1 MSQEQ
6 QQEKGTAA
14 TSTSDGLAETGG
26 NEGIRSSDA
35 LRRIFSE
42 RDQRKK
48 LREKGVKLMG
58 DFPVS
63 EDQRKTIYSEAR
75 EAAIQAARPDP
86 SVSIKHDLYT
96 TGAAASSFTSTRMNL
111 AYDNEYREMTDLE
124 KRTILYDKVRKAH
137 KKGYAA
143 ITLDHGGTLNLE
155 LHCDIAPQACDN
167 FIRLCKSGYYNGVKF
182 HRVIRNFMMQGGDP
196 EGTGR
201 GGKSAFEGG
210 APFRDEFD
218 SRLTH
223 TGAGGAALDALN
235 ETETDRKERPIEP
248 IKIIKTQVFV
258 NPFETILDDEAAQKK
273 EEEDKL
279 KEAQLL
285 RDSMDVMK
293 NHPKRSSTGIGKYL
307 STSHKRKSH
316 AAASPEEAS
325 GAVLGQMGKSKRHK
339 AFESTAEYPAE
350 DHRHHHPMD
359 TSLARLESQAAY
371 TNMSNS
377 DRAKS
382 WAKSYFSHAWKK
394 IKLEW
399 EVLKVAWPWI
409 IIGIIFQI
417 LHDWAHNW
425 IYYLSGKMP
434 WLTSGIWPFPDI
446 DTLTVS
452 VAPEN
457 PVLVACMVIAIVFAV
472 LAPTFGG
479 RDDFTLI
486 GVIWRVLN
494 VCDFT
499 IIFRCISFLVTILP
513 APAPH
518 CQEAPPPNAP
528 WEPYFNPPTDADAIF
543 SGFDV
548 QNGCGDLVFSSHMMY
563 CLLATLVVTHYS
575 RSLVLMV
582 IEWLLCCALVC
593 LILAQRSH
601 YTLDVW
607 VSWYTTPMVWI
618 CFYHFFPNDPMKYV
632 AFWQEQPK
640 RVYIPRDKVVPKDE
654 RVPTSFGTPDGSHL
668 ARNRPEFDEGMRR

>member
-6 QQEKGTAA
+6 PQQEKGTAA

-86 SVSIKHDLYT
+86 NVSIKHDLYT
-96 TGAAASSFTSTRMNL
+96 TGAAASSFTSTRMNR

-223 TGAGGAALDALN
+223 TGAGVLSMANSGRDTNRSQFFITFKSCEHLNNKHTIFGRVVGGGAALDALN

-339 AFESTAEYPAE
+339 AF
-350 DHRHHHPMD
+350 
-359 TSLARLESQAAY
+359 
-371 TNMSNS
+371 
-377 DRAKS
+377 
-382 WAKSYFSHAWKK
+382 
-394 IKLEW
+394 
-399 EVLKVAWPWI
+399 
-409 IIGIIFQI
+409 GFQ
-417 LHDWAHNW
+417 DW
-425 IYYLSGKMP
+425 
-434 WLTSGIWPFPDI
+434 
-446 DTLTVS
+446 
-452 VAPEN
+452 
-457 PVLVACMVIAIVFAV
+457 
-472 LAPTFGG
+472 
-479 RDDFTLI
+479 
-486 GVIWRVLN
+486 
-494 VCDFT
+494 
-499 IIFRCISFLVTILP
+499 
-513 APAPH
+513 
-518 CQEAPPPNAP
+518 
-528 WEPYFNPPTDADAIF
+528 
-543 SGFDV
+543 
-548 QNGCGDLVFSSHMMY
+548 
-563 CLLATLVVTHYS
+563 
-575 RSLVLMV
+575 
-582 IEWLLCCALVC
+582 
-593 LILAQRSH
+593 
-601 YTLDVW
+601 
-607 VSWYTTPMVWI
+607 
-618 CFYHFFPNDPMKYV
+618 
-632 AFWQEQPK
+632 
-640 RVYIPRDKVVPKDE
+640 
-654 RVPTSFGTPDGSHL
+654 
-668 ARNRPEFDEGMRR
+668 